1 MKFTKILRTTA
12 LAASLAAVLGLAAAP
27 SAMADTATGNTTFKV
42 ILQPTTLLYYYGE
55 IDLTV
60 PSSALL
66 SLAGGAPTNLGT
78 SPLTGSAGTGTLSA
92 DAAIVPGAAASLSNV
107 ALTLSNVWAVRSIT
121 TPGTGNTTVTVSFA
135 SGTGA
140 AVTTATLTGSATS
153 STATIGLSN
162 LATSNGSFAGTGF
175 GTAQK
180 GNLTMTMNL
189 SNASTAD
196 TYKGAVIYITAT
208 SS

>member
-55 IDLTV
+55 IDLTI
-60 PSSALL
+60 PSSALVT
-66 SLAGGAPTNLGT
+66 LAGGAPAALKALA
-78 SPLTGSAGTGTLSA
+78 LTGAALGNAVTATASASSGLA
-92 DAAIVPGAAASLSNV
+92 PSLNNV
-107 ALTLSNVWAVRSIT
+107 KLTMSNVWAVRSIT
-121 TPGTGNTTVTVSFA
+121 TPGVGKTTVSVSFA
-135 SGTGA
+135 SGTA
-140 AVTTATLTGSATS
+140 TPTATLTGATAG

-162 LATSNGSFAGTGF
+162 LATTNGSFTGTGF
-175 GTAQK
+175 GSAQS
-180 GNLTMTMNL
+180 GNVSMTMDL

-196 TYKGAVIYITAT
+196 SYQGAVIYITAT
-208 SS
+208 ST